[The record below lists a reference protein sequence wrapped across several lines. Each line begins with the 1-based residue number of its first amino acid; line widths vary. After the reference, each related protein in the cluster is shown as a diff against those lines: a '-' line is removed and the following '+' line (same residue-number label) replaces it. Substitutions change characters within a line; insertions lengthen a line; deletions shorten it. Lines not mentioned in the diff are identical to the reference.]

1 MSIQLMPFIIAS
13 LAGRAF
19 RFFIVAAIF
28 HYFGK
33 SLANKLKKYFEYI
46 GILITIIIIYIIYI
60 KYF

>member
-1 MSIQLMPFIIAS
+1 MSIQLIPFIIAS
-13 LAGRAF
+13 FIGRAI

-33 SLANKLKKYFEYI
+33 SLAKKLKKYFEYI
-46 GILITIIIIYIIYI
+46 GILITIMIIYIIYA